1 MTLLKNLL
9 GLIVDVNDAR
19 VPELLEEGFTVPTTE
34 DLALETA
41 RANARNAIIVAFEAG
56 QLYAQLTLVQGQV
69 AQLQTE
75 RDNAI
80 ARASSTDTLLAT
92 ARARIEYLESQLPA

>member
-9 GLIVDVNDAR
+9 GLIVDVTDSR
-19 VPELLEEGFTVPTTE
+19 VPELLEKGFTIPTTE
-34 DLALETA
+34 DLQAETA

-56 QLYAQLTLVQGQV
+56 QLQAQLSTVQGQV

-75 RDNAI
+75 RDQAI
-80 ARASSTDTLLAT
+80 ARASSTDVLLAT
-92 ARARIEYLESQLPA
+92 ARARITFLESQLPA